1 MCESPTNNSLASWD
15 SGMWS
20 KERKKKKRE
29 SCSTL
34 CQESFSVFAKNW
46 AHSSGLSLCRLA
58 AASQTEVYTHRCLQ
72 IWLPPAASDWIQSWD
87 SAPQNTTRKHK
98 MASCKS
104 AILGLLKN
112 TIRSTFQIFFF
123 FYRACCLMMK
133 KEQLF
138 YQEWWRINLV
148 PSSETKPTV
157 LDDTLYHGYWM
168 RGETWTLLIRQL
180 DSSQRKSMITHS
192 MYLSLWFINS
202 SLTSRIIYFPLKV
215 AAYPGTIAK
224 LWIKVMRGRRV
235 HMAATEG
242 LMSARLN
249 ARPGPHR
256 DREGVRRCTACIN

>member
-20 KERKKKKRE
+20 KERKKKRE

-123 FYRACCLMMK
+123 SFA
-133 KEQLF
+133 EPAVS
-138 YQEWWRINLV
+138 WWRK
-148 PSSETKPTV
+148 SSCSIRS
-157 LDDTLYHGYWM
+157 D
-168 RGETWTLLIRQL
+168 GESILCQ
-180 DSSQRKSMITHS
+180 
-192 MYLSLWFINS
+192 
-202 SLTSRIIYFPLKV
+202 
-215 AAYPGTIAK
+215 A
-224 LWIKVMRGRRV
+224 
-235 HMAATEG
+235 
-242 LMSARLN
+242 
-249 ARPGPHR
+249 
-256 DREGVRRCTACIN
+256 VRRSQQS